1 MHGDQKHTHTS
12 KLMDHTHY
20 KHHNHTC
27 ASGTHSPCTNTSQ
40 TYHICS
46 TYHVHVYHTHYINM
60 PYTHTCTYHIYIIYQ
75 LIPYMLHIQIYNIV
89 LTGTQHMPYIYAHT
103 THMQIYISIILHR
116 YHTDYRTQTY
126 HMLYIPQIHL
136 TLHMLI
142 PHIPSAQS
150 CTYH

>member
-12 KLMDHTHY
+12 KLMDHTHN

-89 LTGTQHMPYIYAHT
+89 LTGTQHMPYIYMHTPHTCKYTYPSYYTVTIQIIEHKHT
-103 THMQIYISIILHR
+103 TCSIYHK
-116 YHTDYRTQTY
+116 
-126 HMLYIPQIHL
+126 YI
-136 TLHMLI
+136 
-142 PHIPSAQS
+142 
-150 CTYH
+150 